1 MKNSP
6 DYTGS
11 PVRHMPARRARRMA
25 PENLAAR
32 AGTACLRANNLYTSN
47 SIFEAGRPAPG
58 TGRKNGIL
66 PLFCKQASFA
76 RFFSAAADRPFS
88 AIRPAAV
95 AANVL
100 RAASASR

>member
-25 PENLAAR
+25 PENPAGLA
-32 AGTACLRANNLYTSN
+32 GNPYQMANNLYTGN
-47 SIFEAGRPAPG
+47 SIFEAGRPVPG

-66 PLFCKQASFA
+66 PMFFKQAGFV
-76 RFFSAAADRPFS
+76 RYFTAAADRPFS
-88 AIRPAAV
+88 AIRPPAV